1 MANQVELKTE
11 VYNAILKKELR
22 MKIAQQTNLSEQ
34 SIRLWV
40 IKKDLRLLSYP
51 IVKILATELKCSI
64 DELIKF

>member
-11 VYNAILKKELR
+11 VYTAILKKELR

-40 IKKDLRLLSYP
+40 IKKDLRLLAYP

>member
-1 MANQVELKTE
+1 MANKVELKQE

-40 IKKDLRLLSYP
+40 IKKDLRLLAYP

>member
-1 MANQVELKTE
+1 MANQVELKQE

-40 IKKDLRLLSYP
+40 IKKDLRLLAYP